1 MYVSIGYFWPWRSRK
16 LLRPSSASQKEE
28 EELIMPTSPAPGD
41 LPTEILLQVA
51 GIVHHDHPPSLAAFA
66 QVNKVCNAAAMA
78 WRLRSIRFEVTKRQ
92 DLRHDVERF
101 LQVVKPTRGER
112 HVRWLEVRGSLEPTI
127 EGDSRVPSR
136 PREPV
141 LRDHIYHGTTRD
153 VFNEP
158 VYAAFDSDGPIAIL
172 PEEDQAWEPVVDLLK
187 ALPHLEDF
195 VFTSEENQFPPVCS
209 KLSTSTIRHA
219 DSIFPTFASA
229 AYGRTRQIRT
239 NWPSLGVRWM
249 KYDAKRNIDFNL
261 QAAMCLIADGMA
273 SNLKRVKLT
282 HCSPVSYPRR
292 PWVIRHNPPWNG
304 LGSGPQCQSA
314 ASTAKRTCLE
324 SLILFDY
331 NPIEASVLATW
342 QRHTAFE
349 KLTDLS
355 FITGVSDE
363 ALKWAARNASFPNL
377 TRLNIKFVL
386 DERDQIAPDY
396 CDSPLSMFLASL
408 PPLESLRVTGHIDS
422 GTIDTILWLHAPDLR
437 SLTLRP
443 YAAVDN
449 VYGRH
454 HPSTYGRDHILYLG
468 FACSRLEKL
477 SLPIRR
483 QKGAPA
489 EVDIYRALDT
499 IPTLTDLTLHLHCPS
514 RYALEPDD
522 GWHREPFRDFF
533 KDLRFNKRDV
543 FVRGHHLRNGDVW
556 EGLLN
561 RAVDEALAR
570 AIWDVVA
577 AGRPWQSPLRSLRL
591 RPRGGPDFGPAGE
604 RCGLE
609 YTIEH
614 LQRSYLVERSVRDD
628 DAAPRVVEL
637 GRKEREARDESRTE
651 SDRDYRRRWA
661 ESHPDESSPP
671 EATYLEEVLR
681 RMWPAKGDSLDWR
694 DNWESLPL
702 ELGKI

>member
-1 MYVSIGYFWPWRSRK
+1 MHVSAGLFWPWRSQR

-28 EELIMPTSPAPGD
+28 EVLIMPTSPAPGN
-41 LPTEILLQVA
+41 LPTEILLQVVA
-51 GIVHHDHPPSLAAFA
+51 IVHYEHPPSLAAFA

-78 WRLRSIRFEVTKRQ
+78 WRLRSIRFEVKKRQ
-92 DLRHDVERF
+92 DLRYDVDRF
-101 LQVVKPTRGER
+101 LQAVKSIRGER
-112 HVRWLEVRGSLEPTI
+112 HVRWLEVRGSLEPTV
-127 EGDSRVPSR
+127 EGDSRAPSR

-141 LRDHIYHGTTRD
+141 LRDHIYHGTARD

-158 VYAAFDSDGPIAIL
+158 VDAEFDSDGPVERQ
-172 PEEDQAWEPVVDLLK
+172 PEEDKGWEPVVDLLK

-195 VFTSEENQFPPVCS
+195 VFTSEENQLPPVCS
-209 KLSTSTIRHA
+209 KLSTSTIRRA
-219 DSIFPTFASA
+219 DSIFPTSASA

-239 NWPSLGVRWM
+239 NWPS
-249 KYDAKRNIDFNL
+249 YRNIDYNL
-261 QAAMCLIADGMA
+261 QAVMCLIADGMA
-273 SNLKRVKLT
+273 PNLKRVKLT
-282 HCSPVSYPRR
+282 HCLPTSYPRR
-292 PWVIRHNPPWNG
+292 PWVIRPDPPWNG
-304 LGSGPQCQSA
+304 LGSGPQGQSA
-314 ASTAKRTCLE
+314 ASTAKRTSLE

-355 FITGVSDE
+355 FITGVSDK

-386 DERDQIAPDY
+386 DERDQSPRDST
-396 CDSPLSMFLASL
+396 SPLAVFLESL

-422 GTIDTILWLHAPDLR
+422 GTIDTILIWHGDSLR

-443 YAAVDN
+443 YGAPDPLI
-449 VYGRH
+449 GLGCRRR
-454 HPSTYGRDHILYLG
+454 HPSTYGQDHILQIG
-468 FACSRLEKL
+468 FLCSRLEKL

-483 QKGAPA
+483 QKGAPD
-489 EVDIYRALDT
+489 EVDIYRALG
-499 IPTLTDLTLHLHCPS
+499 IIETLTDITLHLHCPS

-522 GWHREPFRDFF
+522 GWLWEPFGDPFKDRRFDKRDF
-533 KDLRFNKRDV
+533 V
-543 FVRGHHLRNGDVW
+543 HGCQLRNGDVW

-561 RAVDEALAR
+561 RAVDEVLAR

-577 AGRPWQSPLRSLRL
+577 AGRPRQSPLHSLRL
-591 RPRGGPDFGPAGE
+591 RPRGGPDFGPGGE
-604 RCGLE
+604 GCGLE

-628 DAAPRVVEL
+628 DTAPRVVEL
-637 GRKEREARDESRTE
+637 GRTEREARDESRTE

-661 ESHPDESSPP
+661 QSHPGEPSPP
-671 EATYLEEVLR
+671 EATHLEELLR
-681 RMWPAKGDSLDWR
+681 RMWPAKGGSQDWR
-694 DNWESLPL
+694 DNWESVPL
-702 ELGKI
+702 ELGKR